1 MENCVLDSRITCTDQ
16 NKQEILNNSQSYD
29 HVKYLVVVNG
39 VAKKFLDEY
48 SNLASEAAKGL

>member
-29 HVKYLVVVNG
+29 HVEYLVVVNG
-39 VAKKFLDEY
+39 VAKKILDEY